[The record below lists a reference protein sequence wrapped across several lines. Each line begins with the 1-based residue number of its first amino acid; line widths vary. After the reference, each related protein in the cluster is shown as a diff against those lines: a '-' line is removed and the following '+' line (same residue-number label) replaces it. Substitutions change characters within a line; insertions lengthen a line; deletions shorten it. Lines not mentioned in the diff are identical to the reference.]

1 MTSIRG
7 RLLTWLLSALFAAGL
22 ATTFFVYQTAHK
34 EADHI
39 FDYHM
44 KQIALTLR
52 DQPFEDQDI
61 LGTLEE
67 EAEYDFVIQIWDAER
82 TKLYSSHAQSSLPQ
96 QEWPGFETMNHN
108 GKPWRVF
115 VLADEVIH
123 IQIAQPVA
131 NRQAQAARLAL
142 RTVMPFLVLLPLM
155 ALLIW
160 ITVRKGMS
168 PLDTLAGDLKRR
180 DHTSLMPFSN
190 VGLPAELQP
199 MVGELNN
206 LLNRLSRALEAQR
219 AFTADAAHELRTPLT
234 ALNLQMQLAE
244 RAPNSEE
251 KLKAFDM
258 MRSGL
263 ARCSRLVN
271 QLLTLARNELG
282 GATNKHETVDL
293 SEVAREIVIEQ
304 AMLAQAKQIDLG
316 LIRNDPVRLLGDS
329 EGLRAMIGNLVNNAI
344 RHTPEQGKIDVSISL
359 RDREAL
365 LEISD
370 TGPGIPEADRERV
383 FDRFYRRAE
392 SKESG
397 SGIGLAIVKSVAL
410 RHGASVTLHAAANT
424 SGLLVRVRFPSGSA
438 PVSE

>member
-7 RLLTWLLSALFAAGL
+7 RLLLWLLLALITAGISAAYL
-22 ATTFFVYQTAHK
+22 VYQTAHD
-34 EADHI
+34 EANQI
-39 FDYHM
+39 FDYHL

-67 EAEYDFVIQIWDAER
+67 EAEYDFVIQIWDPKQTR
-82 TKLYSSHAQSSLPQ
+82 LYSSHAQAGLPQ
-96 QEWPGFETMNHN
+96 DPRPGFQTLAHD
-108 GKPWRVF
+108 GKLWRVF
-115 VLADEVIH
+115 LLSDEGLN
-123 IQIAQPVA
+123 IQIAQPIAVRQ
-131 NRQAQAARLAL
+131 NRAARLAL
-142 RTVMPFLVLLPLM
+142 KTVTPFVALLPIM

-160 ITVRKGMS
+160 ITVSRGMS
-168 PLDTLAGDLKRR
+168 PLDALARDLMRR
-180 DHTSLMPFSN
+180 DHNSLAPFSESR
-190 VGLPAELQP
+190 LPAELQP

-206 LLNRLSRALEAQR
+206 LLGRLERAIETQR

-234 ALNLQMQLAE
+234 ALHLQMQLAE
-244 RAPNSEE
+244 RARDPDEQRA
-251 KLKAFDM
+251 AFEL
-258 MRSGL
+258 MRTGL
-263 ARCSRLVN
+263 ARCSHLVN

-282 GATNKHETVDL
+282 GVARKPEIVDL
-293 SEVAREIVIEQ
+293 SLVAREVVIEQ

-316 LIRNDPVRLLGDS
+316 LTRNDPIRLLGDA

-344 RHTPEQGKIDVSISL
+344 RYTPEQGKIDVSISL
-359 RDREAL
+359 HDQEAL

-383 FDRFYRRAE
+383 FDRFYRRTE

-410 RHGASVTLHAAANT
+410 RHGASVTLHAAENST
-424 SGLLVRVRFPSGSA
+424 GLLVRVRFPSGAS
-438 PVSE
+438 PVAG